1 MRCRRGCLRR
11 VRSESYSLTCRK
23 SKCESPSERGLMAKQ
38 FKSAR
43 ATKRVMA
50 ALFAGALAAGLI
62 FAEGVKKKVRFARG
76 TSSTTI
82 TGAVIRG
89 DRDRYYVGAKKGQTM
104 SVKITSLEKNAV
116 FQIYL
121 SGEHEALPGAG
132 DADDAMKWSGELPA
146 DSEYTI
152 VVGGTRGNA
161 TYTLTISIK

>member
-1 MRCRRGCLRR
+1 MF
-11 VRSESYSLTCRK
+11 
-23 SKCESPSERGLMAKQ
+23 KQ

-50 ALFAGALAAGLI
+50 AFFISVLAGSLI
-62 FAEGVKKKVRFARG
+62 FADGVKKKVRFARG

-89 DRDRYYVGAKKGQTM
+89 DRDRYYIGAKKGQTM

-116 FQIYL
+116 FQVYL
-121 SGEHEALPGAG
+121 AGEQESLPGAG
-132 DADDAMKWSGELPA
+132 DGDDAMKWSGELPA
-146 DSEYTI
+146 DNEYVI

-161 TYTLTISIK
+161 TYTLTISVK